1 MKPLVKICGLMRA
14 EDVAL
19 CCGMGVDICG
29 FVVEYPVEV
38 PWNLPSEACGQ
49 LLARVSPPAKSCIVT
64 GGPPEKVLSLARK
77 LKPDLVQLHYRET
90 LADTKG
96 LVRALAPYGI
106 GVIKAI
112 PADPAERAAQF
123 GMRDLEGCVRALSG
137 AGVYAILADSRGASN
152 AATGGA
158 LDLPFCR
165 QVQATAGCPV
175 AIGGRDCGGQLPKD
189 FRGNTAGH
197 HRCDDR
203 RGNGTRGK
211 IPGKA
216 GRSAPGTGGLPVN
229 PPHNPKDR

>member
-90 LADTKG
+90 LADTKD

-175 AIGGRDCGGQLPKD
+175 AIGGGIAA
-189 FRGNTAGH
+189 GN
-197 HRCDDR
+197 CR
-203 RGNGTRGK
+203 RISAEIQPAIIDVMTGVET
-211 IPGKA
+211 
-216 GRSAPGTGGLPVN
+216 APGEKSPEKLAALLRELGGCP
-229 PPHNPKDR
+229 